1 MLLALSCST
10 SPFSVYHTTE
20 TVGVSRHAQW
30 PMPYRRDYENL
41 AVEEVAVSIEP
52 TTPMATTIAATA
64 TAAAIVIDPSLT
76 AEPPAAA
83 QPAPLALRETTIL
96 VLRV

>member
-10 SPFSVYHTTE
+10 SPFSVYHATE
-20 TVGVSRHAQW
+20 IVGVSRHAQW
-30 PMPYRRDYENL
+30 PMPCRHDYENL
-41 AVEEVAVSIEP
+41 ALEGVAISVEP

-64 TAAAIVIDPSLT
+64 TAVAVVIDPSPT
-76 AEPPAAA
+76 AKSHAAA